1 MKKFTFKGVLD
12 GFRSSVNQ
20 QAAAGA
26 GGAAKICVEQE
37 IQETL
42 RSEHFQLKKTF
53 RHGFPFSPTALAF
66 DPVQRILAVGD
77 KFGSMR
83 LLGKFGVDAHVKHEG
98 ESACAVNLIEFL
110 VNEGCL
116 VTATAD
122 DTLHLWN
129 FHTKIPKVVQS
140 LKFQRER
147 ISRLHL
153 PIGTKWLYIGTEKG
167 NTHIVHVDSF
177 TLSGYVINWNKA
189 IDPIRKTHP
198 GAVVHLSDNPLDA
211 NKLLIGF
218 ESGQLVLWDM
228 RGKCAEFRWLSQ
240 EPLSSCSWHHE
251 GKHFITSHTD
261 GSLCTWPL
269 KLSPKPLTHS
279 FPHAKTNKEGK
290 TESCNSI
297 QKVEVKTNRIGDQ
310 FTIFSGGL
318 PTEKCSPKSH
328 CITVMVQGKSTT
340 VLEMEHSVVD
350 FVTMCESPWGSDLQ
364 EPYAV
369 AVLLQN
375 DLVLIDL
382 LTPGYPTFESPY
394 SMDLHESQITC
405 CTYLADCPSDLVP
418 AFYSVGRSAATNRRS
433 GYSER
438 EWPINGGEWQP
449 TSCSY
454 SEIILTGHQDGS
466 IKFWDSSAGTLQ
478 VLYKLKTSK
487 IFEKPRVRS
496 LDSGED
502 DPLAIS
508 MLSLCAE
515 SRKLCVAC
523 NCGYVVL
530 FKFRR
535 AESTGDIVVLDIP
548 FTMES
553 FTEFE
558 GSPECEFI
566 PKSLPKTGD
575 SAESDKKVSNC
586 SLLKVK
592 TGPQRKPPGFQ
603 AQLVCVPSWACGSV
617 QITALT
623 INSNYGLMAYGNEYG
638 LTIVDI
644 VKKTCVLNLCTQE
657 IYGAQDPYS
666 RTPRSP
672 KRLENSQSKDDSL
685 RSPSIDQTS
694 HVDSARPEETVE
706 SAVEAE
712 EAPPVDCPTIP
723 SSSSSATCPV
733 SGTVEGHSPGPSGP
747 SAPPGGGQ
755 VLVAA
760 VVVEG
765 PLPAQ
770 VLAPPTEDTVAPPEP
785 VGTRRAKKSFIES
798 LPLPKWLRNT
808 NKLDNSFSRSRSS
821 SMSSLE
827 NNAMEAVTCLAFAD
841 SYVKKSDPS
850 MALPTAWLG
859 TSLGSILTISLSIPE
874 NDLRKANVVQT
885 APTGAMF
892 RLKGSI
898 LSMSLLDCNGALI
911 PYSFESWRE
920 DSKDGK
926 EKRERTPTKTSSTK
940 MSPTNPDGLC
950 DRQFIAIASEKQ
962 AGVFALPS
970 QNCVYRKKLV
980 DFDFI
985 VKAEIISMKDSVC
998 LICYAS
1004 NGHLMVF
1011 TLPSLKPLLEVDFL
1025 PLADLSFQTK
1035 CKQGVVDPMLSIWGQ
1050 QLIVNEDSNVISR
1063 TFSFSNKGHGLYL
1076 ATPTEIQKF
1085 TVCQEFSHQYNN
1097 MLGDLYVPH
1106 EMPEAPKE
1114 SFFKGL
1120 FGGGMRNL
1128 DREELFGE
1136 SSGKANRSVAK
1147 HIPGPNANIQE
1158 LNARTTSVTSEIGK
1172 AHQLML
1178 ERGDKLS
1185 QLEERTERM
1194 ANEAQQF
1201 SSSAHLLMNKYKD
1214 KKWYQ
1219 L

>member
-20 QAAAGA
+20 QTPA
-26 GGAAKICVEQE
+26 GGAAKICIEQE

-42 RSEHFQLKKTF
+42 RTEHFQLKKTF
-53 RHGFPFSPTALAF
+53 RHGFPYSPTALAF

-129 FHTKIPKVVQS
+129 FKLKIPKVVQS

-297 QKVEVKTNRIGDQ
+297 QKVEVKTNRLGDQ

-318 PTEKCSPKSH
+318 PTEKCNPKSH

-496 LDSGED
+496 LDSGEE

-548 FTMES
+548 FTMDT

-566 PKSLPKTGD
+566 PKSLPKTVD
-575 SAESDKKVSNC
+575 STESEKKNC

-603 AQLVCVPSWACGSV
+603 AQLVCVPSGACGSV

-644 VKKTCVLNLCTQE
+644 VKKMCVLNLCTQE
-657 IYGAQDPYS
+657 IYGSQDPYS

-685 RSPSIDQTS
+685 RSPSIDQINGLVGGSGGIGSGT
-694 HVDSARPEETVE
+694 T
-706 SAVEAE
+706 
-712 EAPPVDCPTIP
+712 
-723 SSSSSATCPV
+723 SSSATTPNAV
-733 SGTVEGHSPGPSGP
+733 NSNMPLSMYERGMSISSAGSPSKRTGTGSGSTTITGLTDSV
-747 SAPPGGGQ
+747 
-755 VLVAA
+755 
-760 VVVEG
+760 
-765 PLPAQ
+765 
-770 VLAPPTEDTVAPPEP
+770 
-785 VGTRRAKKSFIES
+785 RKSRS
-798 LPLPKWLRNT
+798 QD
-808 NKLDNSFSRSRSS
+808 KLDNSFSRSRSS

-874 NDLRKANVVQT
+874 NDLRKANVVQS

-911 PYSFESWRE
+911 PYAFESWRE

-962 AGVFALPS
+962 AGVYALPS

-1004 NGHLMVF
+1004 NGHLMVY

-1025 PLADLSFQTK
+1025 PLADLR
-1035 CKQGVVDPMLSIWGQ
+1035 
-1050 QLIVNEDSNVISR
+1050 ISR

-1097 MLGDLYVPH
+1097 MLGELYVPH

-1158 LNARTTSVTSEIGK
+1158 MNARTTSVTSEISK

>member
-20 QAAAGA
+20 QTPAG

-53 RHGFPFSPTALAF
+53 RHGFPYSPTALAF

-167 NTHIVHVDSF
+167 NTHIAHVDSF

-350 FVTMCESPWGSDLQ
+350 FVTMCESPYGSDLQ

-496 LDSGED
+496 LDSGEE

-508 MLSLCAE
+508 MMSLCAE

-548 FTMES
+548 FTMET

-566 PKSLPKTGD
+566 PKSLPKTVD
-575 SAESDKKVSNC
+575 STESDKKNC

-685 RSPSIDQTS
+685 RSPSIDQINGLVGGGGGAS
-694 HVDSARPEETVE
+694 G
-706 SAVEAE
+706 
-712 EAPPVDCPTIP
+712 
-723 SSSSSATCPV
+723 SSGGGGGGGGGGGIGSGTTSSSATTPNAV
-733 SGTVEGHSPGPSGP
+733 NANMPLSMYERGMSISSAGSPSKRTGAGSGSTTITGLTDSV
-747 SAPPGGGQ
+747 
-755 VLVAA
+755 
-760 VVVEG
+760 
-765 PLPAQ
+765 
-770 VLAPPTEDTVAPPEP
+770 
-785 VGTRRAKKSFIES
+785 RKSRS
-798 LPLPKWLRNT
+798 QD
-808 NKLDNSFSRSRSS
+808 KLDNSFSRSRSS

-1025 PLADLSFQTK
+1025 PLADLR
-1035 CKQGVVDPMLSIWGQ
+1035 
-1050 QLIVNEDSNVISR
+1050 ISR

-1147 HIPGPNANIQE
+1147 HIPGPNANIQD

>member
-20 QAAAGA
+20 QTPAG
-26 GGAAKICVEQE
+26 GGAAKICIEQE

-42 RSEHFQLKKTF
+42 RTEHFQLKKTF
-53 RHGFPFSPTALAF
+53 RHGFPYSPTALAF

-83 LLGKFGVDAHVKHEG
+83 LLGKFGVDACVKHEG

-167 NTHIVHVDSF
+167 NTHIAHVDSF

-350 FVTMCESPWGSDLQ
+350 FVTMCESPWVSDLQ

-496 LDSGED
+496 LDSGEE

-548 FTMES
+548 FTMET

-566 PKSLPKTGD
+566 PKSLPKTVD
-575 SAESDKKVSNC
+575 STESDKKNC

-685 RSPSIDQTS
+685 RSPSIDQTG
-694 HVDSARPEETVE
+694 HDEPARPEQMGETVGP
-706 SAVEAE
+706 SVPCPAVPPSTFATCASSGAPGTTNTVSREPATMPDCDVE
-712 EAPPVDCPTIP
+712 EPPPVMGAVAGVPGPAQMQAPPVD
-723 SSSSSATCPV
+723 
-733 SGTVEGHSPGPSGP
+733 E
-747 SAPPGGGQ
+747 
-755 VLVAA
+755 AA
-760 VVVEG
+760 
-765 PLPAQ
+765 A
-770 VLAPPTEDTVAPPEP
+770 AAAAAA
-785 VGTRRAKKSFIES
+785 RRAKKSFIES
-798 LPLPKWLRNT
+798 LPLPKWLRSL

-874 NDLRKANVVQT
+874 NDLRKANVVQS

-1025 PLADLSFQTK
+1025 PLADLR
-1035 CKQGVVDPMLSIWGQ
+1035 
-1050 QLIVNEDSNVISR
+1050 ISR

>member
-1 MKKFTFKGVLD
+1 M
-12 GFRSSVNQ
+12 
-20 QAAAGA
+20 
-26 GGAAKICVEQE
+26 
-37 IQETL
+37 ET
-42 RSEHFQLKKTF
+42 
-53 RHGFPFSPTALAF
+53 
-66 DPVQRILAVGD
+66 
-77 KFGSMR
+77 
-83 LLGKFGVDAHVKHEG
+83 
-98 ESACAVNLIEFL
+98 
-110 VNEGCL
+110 
-116 VTATAD
+116 
-122 DTLHLWN
+122 
-129 FHTKIPKVVQS
+129 
-140 LKFQRER
+140 
-147 ISRLHL
+147 
-153 PIGTKWLYIGTEKG
+153 
-167 NTHIVHVDSF
+167 
-177 TLSGYVINWNKA
+177 
-189 IDPIRKTHP
+189 
-198 GAVVHLSDNPLDA
+198 
-211 NKLLIGF
+211 
-218 ESGQLVLWDM
+218 
-228 RGKCAEFRWLSQ
+228 
-240 EPLSSCSWHHE
+240 
-251 GKHFITSHTD
+251 
-261 GSLCTWPL
+261 
-269 KLSPKPLTHS
+269 
-279 FPHAKTNKEGK
+279 
-290 TESCNSI
+290 
-297 QKVEVKTNRIGDQ
+297 
-310 FTIFSGGL
+310 
-318 PTEKCSPKSH
+318 
-328 CITVMVQGKSTT
+328 
-340 VLEMEHSVVD
+340 
-350 FVTMCESPWGSDLQ
+350 
-364 EPYAV
+364 
-369 AVLLQN
+369 
-375 DLVLIDL
+375 
-382 LTPGYPTFESPY
+382 
-394 SMDLHESQITC
+394 
-405 CTYLADCPSDLVP
+405 
-418 AFYSVGRSAATNRRS
+418 
-433 GYSER
+433 
-438 EWPINGGEWQP
+438 
-449 TSCSY
+449 
-454 SEIILTGHQDGS
+454 
-466 IKFWDSSAGTLQ
+466 
-478 VLYKLKTSK
+478 
-487 IFEKPRVRS
+487 
-496 LDSGED
+496 
-502 DPLAIS
+502 
-508 MLSLCAE
+508 
-515 SRKLCVAC
+515 
-523 NCGYVVL
+523 
-530 FKFRR
+530 
-535 AESTGDIVVLDIP
+535 
-548 FTMES
+548 

-566 PKSLPKTGD
+566 PKSLPKTVD
-575 SAESDKKVSNC
+575 STESDKKNC

-657 IYGAQDPYS
+657 MYGAQDPYS

-685 RSPSIDQTS
+685 RSPSIDQINGLVGGGSGGGGGGSGSGGGGGGSGAGGGIGSGT
-694 HVDSARPEETVE
+694 T
-706 SAVEAE
+706 
-712 EAPPVDCPTIP
+712 
-723 SSSSSATCPV
+723 SSSATTPNAV
-733 SGTVEGHSPGPSGP
+733 NSNMPLSMYERGMSISSAGSPSKRTGAGSGST
-747 SAPPGGGQ
+747 
-755 VLVAA
+755 
-760 VVVEG
+760 
-765 PLPAQ
+765 
-770 VLAPPTEDTVAPPEP
+770 TIT
-785 VGTRRAKKSFIES
+785 
-798 LPLPKWLRNT
+798 
-808 NKLDNSFSRSRSS
+808 
-821 SMSSLE
+821 
-827 NNAMEAVTCLAFAD
+827 
-841 SYVKKSDPS
+841 DPS

-920 DSKDGK
+920 DSKDSK

-1025 PLADLSFQTK
+1025 PLADLS
-1035 CKQGVVDPMLSIWGQ
+1035 
-1050 QLIVNEDSNVISR
+1050 
-1063 TFSFSNKGHGLYL
+1063 
-1076 ATPTEIQKF
+1076 
-1085 TVCQEFSHQYNN
+1085 HQYNN

-1147 HIPGPNANIQE
+1147 HIPGPNADIQA

>member
-20 QAAAGA
+20 QTPA
-26 GGAAKICVEQE
+26 GGGSAKICVEQE

-53 RHGFPFSPTALAF
+53 RHGFPYSPTALAF

-350 FVTMCESPWGSDLQ
+350 FVTMCESPWVSDLQ

-496 LDSGED
+496 LDSGEE

-548 FTMES
+548 FTMET

-566 PKSLPKTGD
+566 PKSLPKTVD
-575 SAESDKKVSNC
+575 STESDKKNC

-685 RSPSIDQTS
+685 RSPSIDQLS
-694 HVDSARPEETVE
+694 HVEPARPEQMVGPVGETVGP
-706 SAVEAE
+706 SVPSPAVVPSSSFATCASSGAAITTNTVRKEPDTMPDVE
-712 EAPPVDCPTIP
+712 EPPPVVVAAAVAGFTGPAVLAQAQAPPVDE
-723 SSSSSATCPV
+723 AT
-733 SGTVEGHSPGPSGP
+733 
-747 SAPPGGGQ
+747 
-755 VLVAA
+755 AA
-760 VVVEG
+760 
-765 PLPAQ
+765 A
-770 VLAPPTEDTVAPPEP
+770 
-785 VGTRRAKKSFIES
+785 RSAKKSFIES
-798 LPLPKWLRNT
+798 LPLPKWLRSL

-874 NDLRKANVVQT
+874 NDLRKANVVQS

-1147 HIPGPNANIQE
+1147 HIPGPNANIQD

-1194 ANEAQQF
+1194 ASEAQQF

>member
-20 QAAAGA
+20 QTPA
-26 GGAAKICVEQE
+26 GGGSAKICVEQE

-53 RHGFPFSPTALAF
+53 RHGFPYSPTALAF

-350 FVTMCESPWGSDLQ
+350 FVTMCESPWVSDLQ

-496 LDSGED
+496 LDSGEE

-548 FTMES
+548 FTMET

-566 PKSLPKTGD
+566 PKSLPKTVD
-575 SAESDKKVSNC
+575 STESDKKNC

-685 RSPSIDQTS
+685 RSPSIDQINGLVGGGS
-694 HVDSARPEETVE
+694 GSGAGGGG
-706 SAVEAE
+706 AGGG
-712 EAPPVDCPTIP
+712 
-723 SSSSSATCPV
+723 SSSGGGGGGGGGGGIGSGTTSSSATTPNAV
-733 SGTVEGHSPGPSGP
+733 NSNMPLSMYERGMSISSAGSPSKRTGAGSGSTTITGLTDSV
-747 SAPPGGGQ
+747 
-755 VLVAA
+755 
-760 VVVEG
+760 
-765 PLPAQ
+765 
-770 VLAPPTEDTVAPPEP
+770 
-785 VGTRRAKKSFIES
+785 RKSRS
-798 LPLPKWLRNT
+798 QD
-808 NKLDNSFSRSRSS
+808 KLDNSFSRSRSS

-874 NDLRKANVVQT
+874 NDLRKANVVQS

-1147 HIPGPNANIQE
+1147 HIPGPNANIQD

-1194 ANEAQQF
+1194 ASEAQQF

>member
-20 QAAAGA
+20 QSAAG

-53 RHGFPFSPTALAF
+53 RHGFPYSPTALAF

-418 AFYSVGRSAATNRRS
+418 AFYSVGRSAATTRRS

-496 LDSGED
+496 MDSGEE

-508 MLSLCAE
+508 MMSLCAE

-548 FTMES
+548 FTMET

-566 PKSLPKTGD
+566 PKSLPKTVD
-575 SAESDKKVSNC
+575 STESDKKNC

-657 IYGAQDPYS
+657 MYGAQDPYS

-685 RSPSIDQTS
+685 RSPSIDQVRWS
-694 HVDSARPEETVE
+694 N
-706 SAVEAE
+706 
-712 EAPPVDCPTIP
+712 I
-723 SSSSSATCPV
+723 
-733 SGTVEGHSPGPSGP
+733 GH
-747 SAPPGGGQ
+747 
-755 VLVAA
+755 
-760 VVVEG
+760 
-765 PLPAQ
+765 
-770 VLAPPTEDTVAPPEP
+770 
-785 VGTRRAKKSFIES
+785 
-798 LPLPKWLRNT
+798 
-808 NKLDNSFSRSRSS
+808 KLDNSFSRSRSS

-920 DSKDGK
+920 DSKDSK
-926 EKRERTPTKTSSTK
+926 EKRERTPTKTTSTK

-1147 HIPGPNANIQE
+1147 HIPGPNADIQA

>member
-1 MKKFTFKGVLD
+1 E
-12 GFRSSVNQ
+12 
-20 QAAAGA
+20 
-26 GGAAKICVEQE
+26 AKIFCTEFASSSAIRGERWCTQASFFLFFFLQPVE
-37 IQETL
+37 
-42 RSEHFQLKKTF
+42 TF
-53 RHGFPFSPTALAF
+53 RHGFPYSPTALAF

-211 NKLLIGF
+211 NKF
-218 ESGQLVLWDM
+218 
-228 RGKCAEFRWLSQ
+228 
-240 EPLSSCSWHHE
+240 SS
-251 GKHFITSHTD
+251 
-261 GSLCTWPL
+261 
-269 KLSPKPLTHS
+269 
-279 FPHAKTNKEGK
+279 
-290 TESCNSI
+290 
-297 QKVEVKTNRIGDQ
+297 RDQ

-496 LDSGED
+496 MDSGEE

-508 MLSLCAE
+508 MMSLCAE

-548 FTMES
+548 FTMET

-566 PKSLPKTGD
+566 PKSLPKTVD
-575 SAESDKKVSNC
+575 STESDKKNC

-657 IYGAQDPYS
+657 MYGAQDPYS

-685 RSPSIDQTS
+685 RSPSIDQPS
-694 HVDSARPEETVE
+694 HVVPEAQATVL
-706 SAVEAE
+706 VG
-712 EAPPVDCPTIP
+712 PVDEATDSPAVTLAP
-723 SSSSSATCPV
+723 VVTFATCGGPSGTASIV
-733 SGTVEGHSPGPSGP
+733 APERKEEGPEQESKPNNVLLAPAGNQPAQEEPPPALGLVVGGLAMPPEGSGQPPPSLPLPPLPPGTVEEEEP
-747 SAPPGGGQ
+747 AA
-755 VLVAA
+755 VAA
-760 VVVEG
+760 SSG
-765 PLPAQ
+765 IAAAATPAQ
-770 VLAPPTEDTVAPPEP
+770 
-785 VGTRRAKKSFIES
+785 RRAKKSFIES
-798 LPLPKWLRNT
+798 LPLPKWLRSLKSPINGLVGGGSGGGGGGSGSGGGGGSGAGGGIGSGT
-808 NKLDNSFSRSRSS
+808 TSSSATTPNAVNSNMPLSMYERGMSISSAGSPSKRTGAGSGSTTITGLTDSVRKSRS
-821 SMSSLE
+821 
-827 NNAMEAVTCLAFAD
+827 
-841 SYVKKSDPS
+841 
-850 MALPTAWLG
+850 
-859 TSLGSILTISLSIPE
+859 
-874 NDLRKANVVQT
+874 Q
-885 APTGAMF
+885 GAMF

-920 DSKDGK
+920 DSKDSK

-1025 PLADLSFQTK
+1025 PLADLS
-1035 CKQGVVDPMLSIWGQ
+1035 
-1050 QLIVNEDSNVISR
+1050 
-1063 TFSFSNKGHGLYL
+1063 
-1076 ATPTEIQKF
+1076 
-1085 TVCQEFSHQYNN
+1085 HQYNN

-1147 HIPGPNANIQE
+1147 HIPGPNADIQA